1 MTSRKATS
9 SNGITRPTPQS
20 NRLGFSGCV
29 ASPTVAPWRQR
40 PPSLATGSGTVPW
53 ACPDHLEGLTGLR
66 QFGVGSRARG
76 GAVLRLSHFT
86 SSVGEDRFNPLRF
99 RGWVA
104 GEIYRRPMTP
114 IPAPGDPCA
123 GFAAEPMKC
132 WAMIYDGTMQADRGP
147 EQPNRTG
154 RWFSPR
160 GDPASRRTVLA
171 LR

>member
-1 MTSRKATS
+1 M
-9 SNGITRPTPQS
+9 
-20 NRLGFSGCV
+20 
-29 ASPTVAPWRQR
+29 
-40 PPSLATGSGTVPW
+40 PW
-53 ACPDHLEGLTGLR
+53 ACPDYLEGLTGLR
-66 QFGVGSRARG
+66 QFGVGSRARS

-86 SSVGEDRFNPLRF
+86 SSVGEDRLNPLRF

-104 GEIYRRPMTP
+104 GEVYRRPMTP

-147 EQPNRTG
+147 EQPNWTG

-160 GDPASRRTVLA
+160 DDPASRRTVLA
-171 LR
+171 SGDRSPLTLPRFGGSEEGCRRMDAYGKGHSEWRITLRPFAIAPGRWLPSL